1 MNCQHFE
8 QLVIKLSCDL
18 PLEPAL
24 RVQALAHAAACESCG
39 RRLANQRY
47 AENNLQ
53 ALAIEEQSVAA
64 PAHIG
69 ASLQAAFAV
78 HTRQQQR
85 AQKPLATWF
94 DSIWHWRMYAP
105 VATLLLL
112 AMSATILLWR
122 EQASPSAPKNDAAN
136 QMQAILPAA
145 PAPAIKPTIAES
157 VPAIPIKPPAP
168 LKRRLAQRGHP
179 TKRAVE
185 EYGALLSLMPFAA
198 SEPDEVQHV
207 VRMQI
212 PRATL
217 RLWGLPVN
225 EESSREQVS
234 AEVTFSENG
243 VARAIRLHNE

>member
-1 MNCQHFE
+1 MNCQQFE
-8 QLVIKLSCDL
+8 QLIIKLSCDL

-24 RVQALAHAAACESCG
+24 RVQALAHAATCESCG

-69 ASLQAAFAV
+69 ASLQAAFAA

-85 AQKPLATWF
+85 AQKSFAAWL
-94 DSIWHWRMYAP
+94 DSIWQWRMYAP
-105 VATLLLL
+105 VAALLLL
-112 AMSATILLWR
+112 AMLVTILFWR
-122 EQASPSAPKNDAAN
+122 EQANPSAPSNETAN
-136 QMQAILPAA
+136 QMQATVPAA
-145 PAPAIKPTIAES
+145 PAPAIEPTIAES
-157 VPAIPIKPPAP
+157 VPATQLAP
-168 LKRRLAQRGHP
+168 STSLKRRLARRGHP

-185 EYGALLSLMPFAA
+185 EYGTLLSLMPFTA
-198 SEPDEVQHV
+198 SEPDEVQQV

-225 EESSREQVS
+225 EESSSEQVS